1 MTTNPN
7 AAIIYARLSQRSDD
21 GTDEHSPAV
30 ERQVALCG
38 KLAAE
43 NGLTVTA
50 THVDDGISAWA
61 ATSRPGFDALMAD
74 VTVGRARVVLA
85 YAPDRLARNLGD
97 YARLFD
103 AAKRARVVFKFVVG
117 GDVDPRDANQDFM
130 SGVSAL
136 VSAHESALK
145 STRVRAAN
153 DQRAAQGRVHRGK
166 RSFGYAANGIDL
178 EPREAEALRE
188 VARRVLAGESVR
200 SCARWLNAAGVLT
213 AGGRA
218 WATGTLKTS
227 LLRPSLAGYV
237 VHRGEV
243 VAGVVGEHA
252 AIFTEAEHAQLKA
265 ALVTRAR
272 PEARP
277 NHRRGRAP
285 STLGTGLYLCIC
297 GETMTLGK
305 DKNGIETYRCRA
317 TLLPKQTGKHTTRRR
332 EPVDDLIGMVVA
344 ARLDAGDVQR
354 VLAARADDAGEG
366 ERLAARREGVRAEL
380 DDLAEAVV
388 AKALTVKQAA
398 TISTGLQAELG
409 RLDDALAAADNTGVL
424 ELVGHVTDGREWWG
438 SASLEARR
446 TLVSALLTVTILPSK
461 RGPGFK
467 PESVGI
473 EWRI

>member
-1 MTTNPN
+1 MTTNHN
-7 AAIIYARLSQRSDD
+7 AAVIYARLSQRRDD
-21 GTDEHSPAV
+21 GAADHSPAI
-30 ERQVALCG
+30 ERQVALCRQ
-38 KLAAE
+38 LATDH
-43 NGLTVTA
+43 GLEVTA
-50 THVDDGISAWA
+50 THVDDGVSAWA
-61 ATSRPGFDALMAD
+61 ATARPGFETLLSD

-166 RSFGYAANGIDL
+166 RTFGYAANGVDL

-188 VARRVLAGESVR
+188 VARRILAGDSLR
-200 SCARWLNAAGVLT
+200 SCARWLNEVGVLT
-213 AGGRA
+213 AGGKA
-218 WATGTLKTS
+218 WAANTLKYS
-227 LLRPSLAGYV
+227 LLRPTLAGYI

-243 VAGVVGEHA
+243 IEGVVGEQA

-265 ALVTRAR
+265 ALATRAR
-272 PEARP
+272 PDSRP

-285 STLGTGLYLCIC
+285 STLGTGLYRCIC
-297 GETMTLGK
+297 GETMTASR
-305 DKNGIETYRCRA
+305 DKQGVDAYRCRA
-317 TLLPKQTGKHTTRRR
+317 TLLPKREGKHTTRRR
-332 EPVDDLIGMVVA
+332 EPVDDLVGMVIA
-344 ARLDAGDVQR
+344 ARLDSGDVQR
-354 VLAARADDAGEG
+354 LLAAQANDAGEG
-366 ERLAARREGVRAEL
+366 QRLAARRDEVRAEL
-380 DDLAEAVV
+380 DDLADAVV
-388 AKALTVKQAA
+388 SRALTVKQAA

-409 RLDDALAAADNTGVL
+409 RLDAALAAADNTGVL
-424 ELVGHVTDGREWWG
+424 ELVGGVVDGQAWWNE
-438 SASLEARR
+438 ASLEARR
-446 TLVSALLTVTILPSK
+446 TLVSALVTVTLLPSK

-473 EWRI
+473 EWKI